1 MKPIRQKNRLK
12 PIIVPFIT
20 GLVLI
25 GMGFISN
32 RDIHL
37 DIQNMPSLPRPIAE
51 ETVMITA
58 AGQST
63 DAYIVKDIANQLMI
77 HNYFI
82 PQADHLDFEGIKTLV
97 FVAGNSAISE
107 KILDFTFEDEK
118 ARVLKLL
125 KLASEKDLKII
136 LVFIGGSQRRD
147 EETEWFLEQIGE
159 KAHYI
164 ISTSDGDRDQF
175 LYQMAGDLKIPIT
188 LVNALDDISEPFA
201 SAFR

>member
-1 MKPIRQKNRLK
+1 MNTQRQKNRIR
-12 PIIVPFIT
+12 PIIIPFVM

-25 GMGFISN
+25 GIGFISN
-32 RDIHL
+32 REVDL

-51 ETVMITA
+51 ESVMITA

-63 DAYIVKDIANQLMI
+63 DAYIIKDIANQLMI

-82 PQADHLDFEGIKTLV
+82 PQAEHLDFDGIKTLV

-118 ARVLKLL
+118 ARVLTLL
-125 KLASEKDLKII
+125 KLASEQKLKII
-136 LVFIGGSQRRD
+136 LVYIGGAQRRD
-147 EETEWFLEQIGE
+147 EETAWFLEQIGGQ
-159 KAHYI
+159 AHYI

-175 LYQMAGDLKIPIT
+175 LYNMANTFEIPIT